1 MMHHEAYKSLQM
13 EQTIHKNGNAIVTT
27 RCPIRINRQKI
38 FSVKPAPALGEHN
51 KKVLNDFIK

>member
-1 MMHHEAYKSLQM
+1 M